1 MALLTCVKLTSP
13 HIIHRLK
20 LKCLL
25 CFSVLGII
33 SAGLFACTQALW
45 VNQWLLGNS
54 SAVLQNDGIAMLI
67 FTLKLCLWKAGTIK
81 AEGQLCGRGLDAKD
95 TNSSL
100 QVLQPHH
107 HECSGPRWSFLLSLE
122 IPLRKFSQ
130 RGAFVKMIQRN
141 CLRAV
146 KFF

>member
-54 SAVLQNDGIAMLI
+54 SAILQNDGIAMLI

-107 HECSGPRWSFLLSLE
+107 HECSGPGWSFLLSLE

-141 CLRAV
+141 YLRAV